1 VSQHSTQELVTTPSA
16 EAQSVPSQP
25 KPKRVLF
32 VSYVPRTSDFGGAE
46 RHLLELVSRIG
57 EPAYEVSV
65 VCVGEDVFTERLT
78 PGHRVKIIKWREL
91 PKSFWKW
98 VNLFQELKPDAAVF
112 IYGWFWAFP
121 RMVPVAAWVAG
132 IRQRFAIQQLE
143 PSPQQSPP
151 SDSSGDRQEQLGAGE
166 RIRRV
171 LYPLVLRLS
180 SHFFQKILCV
190 SHALEKTLIENFG
203 FPPNRMMTVHN
214 GVAISRFGPS
224 EKNGAL
230 LRQQLGLSP
239 DEFVLVCPARLSEQK
254 GIDILLQAI
263 ANVRRRGVAC
273 KCIIIGEGPLD
284 AQLQRQ
290 AKELDL
296 SRDVFFE
303 GFQEDVRPYLQ
314 ASTAFVLL
322 SRTEG
327 LPLTIVEAMACNL
340 PAIVTSVGG
349 NAEAVLDRVTGMV
362 VPPESP
368 EAAAEA
374 ITYLATHRDE
384 CVRMGASARKR
395 AIESF
400 DIEKTMAAIKAVIL
414 N

>member
-1 VSQHSTQELVTTPSA
+1 MPPA
-16 EAQSVPSQP
+16 EAQSLLSQP

-32 VSYVPRTSDFGGAE
+32 VSYVPQASDFGGAE

-65 VCVGEDVFTERLT
+65 VCVGEDVFTERLS
-78 PGHRVKIIKWREL
+78 PGHHVKVIKWREL
-91 PKSFWKW
+91 PKSFRKW
-98 VNLFQELKPDAAVF
+98 VKLFEELKPDVAVF

-121 RMVPVAAWVAG
+121 RMVPVSAWVAG
-132 IRQRFAIQQLE
+132 VRQRFAIQQLE
-143 PSPQQSPP
+143 PSPAQSPP
-151 SDSSGDRQEQLGAGE
+151 SEPSRDLGEQLPAGE
-166 RIRRV
+166 RVRRL
-171 LYPLVLRLS
+171 LYPIVLRLS
-180 SHFFQKILCV
+180 ARFFQKILCV
-190 SHALEKTLIENFG
+190 SQALEKTLIENFG
-203 FPPNRMMTVHN
+203 FPANRMMTVHN

-230 LRQQLGLSP
+230 LRQQLGLHP

-263 ANVRRRGVAC
+263 AKVRSSGVPC
-273 KCIIIGEGPLD
+273 KCLIIGDGPLGV
-284 AQLQRQ
+284 QLQRH
-290 AKELDL
+290 ADELGL
-296 SRDVFFE
+296 SREVFFE

-322 SRTEG
+322 SRAEG

-349 NAEAVLDRVTGMV
+349 NAEAVLDRITGLV

-374 ITYLATHRDE
+374 IAYLAAHRDE
-384 CVRMGASARKR
+384 CVRMGLAARKR
-395 AIESF
+395 AIEAF
-400 DIEKTMAAIKAVIL
+400 DIEKTMAEIKAVIL